1 MTAPVRAP
9 SPSRSPAR
17 AARAASATAPA
28 TLRRAGA
35 AASARPAVADGEATT
50 PQREVFAP
58 GEGPTPSPGG
68 VGPQR
73 RRAGDAPVRP
83 ELRLVDSQRLEV
95 ASRQRRARLLL
106 VLAGLL
112 VIGSLFGV
120 VICHAMLVTGQG
132 RLDDLEQQ
140 VSQEQTRYQ
149 ALRLEV
155 AELESPGRIVE
166 AAHALGMVSPAEIT
180 YLTPVAPSAA
190 GAGAGS
196 EVGAATAGAAPWAT
210 VKPLLGGRG

>member
-1 MTAPVRAP
+1 M
-9 SPSRSPAR
+9 
-17 AARAASATAPA
+17 
-28 TLRRAGA
+28 
-35 AASARPAVADGEATT
+35 
-50 PQREVFAP
+50 
-58 GEGPTPSPGG
+58 
-68 VGPQR
+68 
-73 RRAGDAPVRP
+73 
-83 ELRLVDSQRLEV
+83 
-95 ASRQRRARLLL
+95 L

-166 AAHALGMVSPAEIT
+166 AAHALGMVSPEEIT
-180 YLTPVAPSAA
+180 YLTPVATSAA
-190 GAGAGS
+190 GAGAGG
-196 EVGAATAGAAPWAT
+196 EVRAASAGAAPWAA

>member
-1 MTAPVRAP
+1 MTAPIRAP
-9 SPSRSPAR
+9 APSRSPAG
-17 AARAASATAPA
+17 AARGANPVAPA
-28 TLRRAGA
+28 TLRRGGA
-35 AASARPAVADGEATT
+35 ASGRAAAAPDREATA
-50 PQREVFAP
+50 PHREVFAP
-58 GEGPTPSPGG
+58 GDGPAPASGG
-68 VGPQR
+68 TGPQR
-73 RRAGDAPVRP
+73 RRATDAPVRP
-83 ELRLVDSQRLEV
+83 TLRLVDSRRLVV

-106 VLAGLL
+106 VLGGLL

-132 RLDDLEQQ
+132 RLDVLEQQ

-166 AAHALGMVSPAEIT
+166 SALALGMVSPEEIT
-180 YLTPVAPSAA
+180 YLTPVTTSAA
-190 GAGAGS
+190 GTGADAAI
-196 EVGAATAGAAPWAT
+196 GAATASAAPWTT